1 MFSQGQIVKSKQR
14 TENNG
19 LFLMVIL
26 DPTPCQHQFNAVVLK
41 DCSGSES
48 QGDVFNNWNNDQFE
62 LSNWEELKRFL

>member
-19 LFLMVIL
+19 LFLMVIF

-41 DCSGSES
+41 DCSDSES

-62 LSNWEELKRFL
+62 LSNWEELKMFL